1 MSNFNEYFR
10 KTALP
15 LIMRRFYSSVDSYS
29 TSHKITKLNYEL
41 EKTSPKPA
49 SYFIEN
55 GLTANHRVLITYEM
69 DNKPTQYYSEFSIP
83 KEIDGAFIID
93 GRYRIPTNKLA
104 NSYECRIKTSDF
116 GKGDKMVKFDYNHEY
131 LIDRKILRIRH
142 YDIDTGVKSR
152 PTEIPYDKIDE
163 SINDPEKRE
172 MLKLTDNQQKK
183 LIIKLDL
190 DYVPEYINTK
200 IIDECIA
207 FGDDKVHDFIID
219 KEINSVSQSFMQFLF
234 EDGNGKNFKTASKI
248 MKTYFAREGKLLE
261 ENSTITNLA
270 TKFWRGGMIQTL
282 DDKTATELT
291 VPPGVNAIN
300 LESIKSKITFPSSCA
315 YNPTYSDLI
324 DVGDTPNNQNISLL
338 NSLTVA
344 THLTDDGILYDV
356 YDKDFNKITIKYIDY
371 LLKKVCSSEYIDYD
385 TKTLKP
391 NENGEVEVKHRMR
404 RKMVPVGEVELIDL
418 PPDYR
423 LSSTVRRI
431 PFVNFTDS
439 VRISMGSSML
449 KQAIPLPNAQRPLV
463 DSGNYEDLKDNVLNE
478 KFRYP
483 EGKVVDINEDDVVIE
498 LPDKKIVKVARRTGI
513 QSLNDVTVFTEPKVK
528 VGQKVKEGDI
538 ICGPHEIDGD
548 TVKTGVNTT
557 VLFHAYNGLVHE
569 DAVVVSESYAD
580 RMACYQLID
589 ISIDVKNLS
598 AIKWMAPI
606 GTPVKYKDVVVTLL
620 KTNRL
625 DKLNQA
631 INDKFGIEDDA
642 AMNGLLT
649 EQYLT
654 VPNNIEDAVVSDIL
668 VQENIDRLAKKSK
681 NIKTPDY
688 SWSLSSA
695 KVIKEYEK
703 NKDRQ
708 VIYDNYPEYIA
719 SDTLDPINL
728 DEKTYKVVYTIRVRL
743 IKRQRLVVGS
753 KITNRYGGKGV
764 VSAIEPDE
772 KMPILVDSEG
782 NQKRV
787 EIVMNPYSTINRKI
801 PSVIYEAAM
810 ANCCIKIH
818 DNVEKWKSTAAGRKK
833 IMPMINKYYP
843 GKYDKMTVEQFI
855 KLHDS
860 SPLEEVYSMKVGS
873 FSTVTPEKIQSMMKD
888 LNVSTQSKVLMPKLN
903 LCDLDEIKE
912 TMSDEEYNKF
922 LEDNR
927 GKFEEVDK
935 PLMAGSI
942 TMEQLY
948 HMPMYSN
955 KVTSDMQPQN
965 PKIEPI
971 SGRGNYRKTGQIIG
985 EYELWALLSRGN
997 RKFIQSARKDS
1008 EVRQNQ
1014 EFLDNLLGLGIIVT
1028 DSKGYAQGGSNL
1040 KNQLNKM
1047 KTKYRFRNGEK

>member
-10 KTALP
+10 KTGLP
-15 LIMRRFYSSVDSYS
+15 LIIRRFYSGVDGYS
-29 TSHKITKLNYEL
+29 NNHKITKLNYEI

-55 GLTANHRVLITYEM
+55 GLTASHKVLITYELD
-69 DNKPTQYYSEFSIP
+69 DNPTPKYSEFSIP

-104 NSYECRIKTSDF
+104 NSYECRIKTT
-116 GKGDKMVKFDYNHEY
+116 GLGDKMVKFDYNHEY
-131 LIDRKILRIRH
+131 LIDQKILRIRH
-142 YDIDTGVKSR
+142 YDINSGVTQK
-152 PTEIPYDKIDE
+152 PTEIPYDKIDAAL
-163 SINDPEKRE
+163 NDPEKRE
-172 MLKLTDNQQKK
+172 YLKLTEEQIKK

-190 DYVPEYINTK
+190 DYTPEYINTK

-234 EDGNGKNFKTASKI
+234 RDGNGKNFKTARKR
-248 MKTYFAREGKLLE
+248 MMTYFAREGKLLE
-261 ENSTITNLA
+261 SESSITNIA

-282 DDKTATELT
+282 DDKTATELQ

-300 LESIKSKITFPSSCA
+300 LESIKSKITFSESCA

-324 DVGDTPNNQNISLL
+324 DVSDTPNNQNINLL

-344 THLTDDGILYDV
+344 THLSDDGVLYDV
-356 YDKDFNKITIKYIDY
+356 YDKDFNKITIKYLDY
-371 LLKKVCSSEYIDYD
+371 LGKKVCASEYVDYD
-385 TKTLKP
+385 NKKLKP
-391 NENGEVEVKHRMR
+391 NEDGEVEVKFHMR
-404 RKMVPVGEVELIDL
+404 RRMVPESEVELVDL

-463 DSGNYEDLKDNVLNE
+463 DTGNYEDLKDNVLNE

-483 EGKVVDINEDDVVIE
+483 EGKVVDITEDDVVIE
-498 LPDKKIVKVARRTGI
+498 LPDGKVVKVARRTGI

-528 VGQKVKEGDI
+528 IGQTVKEGDI
-538 ICGPHEIDGD
+538 ICGSHEIDGD

-557 VLFHAYNGLVHE
+557 VLYHAYNGLVHE

-598 AIKWMAPI
+598 TIKWLAPI
-606 GTPVKYKDVVVTLL
+606 GTQVKSKDVVVTLL

-631 INDKFGIEDDA
+631 INDKFGIEDES

-654 VPNNIEDAVVSDIL
+654 VPNDIDEAVVSDIL
-668 VQENIDRLAKKSK
+668 IQENIDRLAKKQK
-681 NIKTPDY
+681 NTKAPDY

-695 KVIKEYEK
+695 KIIKEYEK

-708 VIYDNYPEYIA
+708 IIYDNYPEYIA

-728 DEKTYKVVYTIRVRL
+728 DDKSYKVVYTIRVRL

-753 KITNRYGGKGV
+753 KLTNRYGGKGV
-764 VSAIEPDE
+764 VSIIEPDE
-772 KMPILVDSEG
+772 KMPILVDKDG
-782 NQKRV
+782 NKKRV

-801 PSVIYEAAM
+801 PSVIYEAALS
-810 ANCCIKIH
+810 NCCIKIH
-818 DNVEKWKSTAAGRKK
+818 DNVEKWKTTAAGRKK

-843 GKYDKMTVEQFI
+843 GKYDKMSVEDFI

-860 SPLEEVYSMKVGS
+860 SKLEEVYSMKVGC
-873 FSTVTPEKIQSMMKD
+873 FSSITPDKIQSMMDD
-888 LNVSTQSKVLMPKLN
+888 LGVSTQSKVLMPKLN

-912 TMSDEEYNKF
+912 AMTEEEYQKF

-935 PLMAGSI
+935 PLMAGSV

-955 KVTSDMQPQN
+955 KVTSDMKPRD

-971 SGRGNYRKTGQIIG
+971 AGRGRYRKTGQIIG

-997 RKFIQSARKDS
+997 RKFIQSARRDS
-1008 EVRQNQ
+1008 EVLQNQ
-1014 EFLDNLLGLGIIVT
+1014 EFLDNLLGLGIMIT

-1040 KNQLNKM
+1040 KNQLQKM
-1047 KTKYRFRNGEK
+1047 KTKYKFRNGEK